1 MRITIASL
9 RFWIVGL
16 TVMLVAVLASFFAYE
31 RHKASQILSDLP
43 AKLGVQIAQ
52 SSDAYTLS
60 RTGKNGKPAFSLHAS
75 KAVQFTGGNG
85 AVLHDV
91 VITLYG
97 AEGDR
102 ADRIAGSEFDYN
114 QKSGMVT
121 AKGEVQIDLQGANQV
136 ATAAGSGAG
145 KSATDKASGLA
156 GIGAF
161 SPADAVHIKTSG
173 LVFNQNTQIASTP
186 EYVEFHT
193 PKADGHSTGATY
205 DVQQG
210 LLILNSAVELHSDRD
225 GTPILVHASHAEFL
239 RSNMQASLLNPVTEY
254 KADHTTSDQAIVFF
268 RKDGSAEHIDT
279 KGHIHFKT
287 DGGQELTAGAAK
299 ILLDLR
305 SQPVRADASGGLNF
319 ISSPVKPAPL
329 THQMHGNAVEGT
341 VLFGPGGTLSHAQAR
356 DAVSFVDAQSGL
368 AGDPGGSATREL
380 RASKVDVDFVQDGKG
395 HSVASKV
402 LAAGGAS
409 AVLHTIR
416 TKGASPNTTK
426 DASQKTSQDASQN
439 TTIKGDQLLAD
450 LQDGRAITS
459 LHGTGHTSV
468 LDVSP
473 TGATN
478 LSTGDVLQ
486 VNFSPHAKGAPVAAK
501 PKQVDAGSSM
511 DSAQIES
518 VVQEGNVMMV
528 QTPAAGSPGHPAEAP
543 AKATAQRAHYDSA
556 TKVLRL
562 EGSPH
567 IKIGGGPGDP
577 SANAAAGENGTTD
590 VAADTIDYHR
600 DSSIANAVGNVKA
613 TYFQVKNGQAKNGQP
628 KAGAPA
634 AAGGFGGDGPT
645 HVISST
651 AVLDQTHGLA
661 VFKGQARLWQ
671 SANSVNA
678 PVIELTRN
686 PETLKAYG
694 EPAAVNAVYT
704 VMATAE
710 SAQHPSTVMRVHS
723 RQLLYVDADR
733 KATFTGAVT
742 AEDPSDTVHADET
755 EVFLTAAAAPHGQTR
770 PSTAQ
775 DQTGST
781 THSPADTGGIDRV
794 IATGHVVL
802 QQPGRRGTGEKL
814 LYTANDGKFV
824 LTGTSATPPHLYD
837 QTHGTV
843 SGEALIFNRQ
853 DDSVVVSGGQSKAV
867 TDTRTAK

>member
-1 MRITIASL
+1 MRITIANL
-9 RFWIVGL
+9 RFWIAGL
-16 TVMLVAVLASFFAYE
+16 AVLLVAVLAGFFVYE
-31 RHKASQILSDLP
+31 RHKASHILSDLP
-43 AKLGVQIAQ
+43 DKLGVQIAQ

-97 AEGDR
+97 VQGDR

-114 QKSGMVT
+114 QKSGTVT
-121 AKGEVQIDLQGANQV
+121 AKGEVQIDLQGAGE
-136 ATAAGSGAG
+136 AAGGRAPQASGAG
-145 KSATDKASGLA
+145 GV
-156 GIGAF
+156 GVF
-161 SPADAVHIKTSG
+161 SPAAAVHIKTSG
-173 LVFNQNTQIASTP
+173 LVFNQNTQIATTSA
-186 EYVEFHT
+186 YVEFHT

-210 LLILNSAVELHSDRD
+210 LLILNSAVELHSDHD
-225 GTPILVHASHAEFL
+225 GAPIVVHASHAEFL
-239 RSNMQASLLNPVTEY
+239 RGNMQASLLNPVTEY
-254 KADHTTSDQAIVFF
+254 KADHTASDQAIVFF
-268 RKDGSAEHIDT
+268 RKDGSAEHIET
-279 KGHIHFKT
+279 KGHVHFKT
-287 DGGQELTAGAAK
+287 DGGQQLTAGAAK

-305 SQPVRADASGGLNF
+305 SQPTRADASGGLNF
-319 ISSPVKPAPL
+319 VSNPVKPAAL
-329 THQMHGNAVEGT
+329 QHQMHGNAVEGT
-341 VLFGPGGTLSHAQAR
+341 VLFGPGGALTHAQAR
-356 DAVSFVDAQSGL
+356 DAVSFVDAQNGL

-380 RASKVDVDFVQDGKG
+380 RASKVDVDFVEDGNG

-416 TKGASPNTTK
+416 TKSTSP
-426 DASQKTSQDASQN
+426 KTSPAGSQQGDKGGSQN
-439 TTIKGDQLLAD
+439 TTIKGDELLAD

-459 LHGTGHTSV
+459 LHGAGHTSV
-468 LDVSP
+468 LDVTP

-486 VNFSPHAKGAPVAAK
+486 VNFSPNAKGSKQGAPTPGRA
-501 PKQVDAGSSM
+501 DAGGSM
-511 DSAQIES
+511 DSTQIES
-518 VVQEGNVMMV
+518 VMQEGNVVMV
-528 QTPAAGSPGHPAEAP
+528 QTPAAASEGHAAGAP
-543 AKATAQRAHYDSA
+543 ARATAQRANYDAA
-556 TKVLRL
+556 TEVLRL

-567 IKIGGGPGDP
+567 IKIGGEPGSP
-577 SANAAAGENGTTD
+577 SGNPVAGGSGTENGTTD

-600 DSSIANAVGNVKA
+600 DTSIANAVGNVKA
-613 TYFQVKNGQAKNGQP
+613 TYFQLKSGQGKSGQAK
-628 KAGAPA
+628 AGPAKSAP

-645 HVISST
+645 HVISAT
-651 AVLDQTHGLA
+651 AVLDQTHGFA

-671 SANSVNA
+671 GSNSVNA
-678 PVIELTRN
+678 PVIELMRN
-686 PETLKAYG
+686 PETLKAYAD
-694 EPAAVNAVYT
+694 PAAVNAVYT
-704 VMATAE
+704 VMATAG
-710 SAQHPSTVMRVHS
+710 SAQHASTVMRVHS

-742 AEDPSDTVHADET
+742 AEDPSGTVHADET
-755 EVFLTAAAAPHGQTR
+755 EVFLMAEGN
-770 PSTAQ
+770 PSVASPRSA
-775 DQTGST
+775 DGS
-781 THSPADTGGIDRV
+781 GGIERV
-794 IATGHVVL
+794 IASGHVVL

-814 LYTANDGKFV
+814 LYTANDGKFI